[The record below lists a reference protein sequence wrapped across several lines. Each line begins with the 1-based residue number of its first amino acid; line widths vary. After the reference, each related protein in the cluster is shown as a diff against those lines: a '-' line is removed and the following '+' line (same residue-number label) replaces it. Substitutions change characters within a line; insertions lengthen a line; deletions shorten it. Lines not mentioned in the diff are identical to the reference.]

1 MIDLAGRQFGTLIV
15 VGVPEGKNGMTWLC
29 RCECGSEVRRR
40 ASDLLRRERA
50 GSKQSCGC
58 LRRAHSDA
66 DGKRCSKCKTVKPHS
81 EFNLSNGSPDGRHRH
96 CKECQRRWR
105 AENKDTLRALNAKWI
120 AENPEKYSGMV
131 LRIRERNRARTAAR
145 ESARRAATY
154 AATPTWAAADEI
166 ASIYEQARSM
176 TIETGVEHHVDH
188 IVPLK
193 SKKVCGLHVP
203 ANLRVITKSE
213 NSRKS
218 NRYWPDM
225 PS

>member
-1 MIDLAGRQFGTLIV
+1 
-15 VGVPEGKNGMTWLC
+15 
-29 RCECGSEVRRR
+29 
-40 ASDLLRRERA
+40 
-50 GSKQSCGC
+50 
-58 LRRAHSDA
+58 
-66 DGKRCSKCKTVKPHS
+66 
-81 EFNLSNGSPDGRHRH
+81 
-96 CKECQRRWR
+96 
-105 AENKDTLRALNAKWI
+105 LNAKWI